1 MSAADVSMPP
11 ASGDVREVT
20 RIERIGAHSHIR
32 GLGLDDCLEP
42 RQVSQGMVGQHAA
55 RKAAGVVY
63 KMIAEGQIAG
73 RAILLAGKPGTG
85 KTAIAMGLAQA
96 LGDDTPFTSIAG
108 SEIFSLEMSKTEAL
122 TQAFRRSIG
131 VRIMEETDIIEG
143 EVVEIQ
149 TDQPAAGEA
158 AAEKTGRVTLCTTE
172 METVYDLGA
181 RMIEALQKEKVS
193 AGDVISIDR
202 ASHRVTKL
210 GRSFTR
216 SRDYDAMGPSVR
228 FVQCPEGELQK
239 RKEVV
244 HTVSLHEID
253 VINSRAQG
261 FLALFAGDTG
271 EIKPEVREQIDAKV
285 AEWREEG
292 RATIVPGVLFVDEVH
307 MLDIECFSWLNRALE
322 SDLSP
327 VLITATNRG
336 IAKIRGTQYKS
347 PHGLPLDLLDRL
359 MIISTTPYSEDE
371 MRKILTI
378 RCEEEDVEM
387 EDDALDLLT
396 RIAMETSMRYAI
408 QMITTSSLVAS
419 KRKGSAVE
427 IQDIKKVYGLFVDL
441 KRSTQFLME
450 YQKDFMFNELAEES
464 SSEEED
470 ED

>member
-1 MSAADVSMPP
+1 MPP

-427 IQDIKKVYGLFVDL
+427 IQDIKRVYGLFVDL